1 MEECAVQCQ
10 EREKHFEDPF
20 MFCFCETMRKG
31 PLTRTA
37 MARERSEGSWEG
49 IWVHC
54 RTFFADG
61 GDES

>member
-1 MEECAVQCQ
+1 MLFNVKNGRNILRILLC
-10 EREKHFEDPF
+10 F
-20 MFCFCETMRKG
+20 FCETMRKG

>member
-1 MEECAVQCQ
+1 MEECTLQCQ
-10 EREKHFEDPF
+10 EREKHFDDPF
-20 MFCFCETMRKG
+20 MFCFSETMGKD
-31 PLTRTA
+31 PLAA